1 MGKYHHFDV
10 DDACV
15 YGITPAIVLNE
26 VKWLLA
32 NRGVMTRSGM
42 KASISLDVARSFW
55 PYLSDKDVEIAASVI
70 NSESLYHIDMVG
82 GMFTCSVPFGD
93 GDDE

>member
-1 MGKYHHFDV
+1 MGKHHYFDV

-15 YGITPAIVLNE
+15 HGITPAIVLNE

-42 KASISLDVARSFW
+42 KASISLDVAKSFW

-70 NSESLYHIDMVG
+70 NSESLYHIDMAG
-82 GMFTCSVPFGD
+82 GMFTCSIPFGD
-93 GDDE
+93 DDDE